1 MGNAKFSDNFKRDAE
16 HQIAVWG
23 YPVSEVSK
31 RLGVSTHSLYVWVE
45 KYSKSAEA
53 AASDDHAAE
62 NRRWKRELAQVTEER
77 DNLKKAQRT
86 SPRMQN
92 EAHFHPRASAD
103 IFYPHNVSMP
113 TRSPQRI
120 FRMAK
125 EPVVPKSR
133 IRQALRRSLRRRV
146 ERQWQSLRV
155 AQTA

>member
-31 RLGVSTHSLYVWVE
+31 RLGVSTHSLYLWVK
-45 KYSKSAEA
+45 KYSKSEEA
-53 AASDDHAAE
+53 ASSDDHAAE
-62 NRRWKRELAQVTEER
+62 NRRWKRELARVTEEK

-133 IRQALRRSLRRRV
+133 RRQALRRSLRRRV